1 MIRENR
7 EYRNLG
13 SLTVEEKPEAYEVTG
28 YASTFDKYPLY
39 EYEGRTFYER
49 IEPTVFVGADMSD
62 VVFLRDH
69 EGRVL
74 ARTKNNS
81 VELTT
86 DEHGLKVRAN
96 LGLTSA
102 AKEMYEDISVNNYS
116 QMSFAFTV
124 DSDYFDEN
132 TDTRVITR
140 LKKIYDVSAVSFP
153 ANPFTDIGIS
163 ARDYFHGVMEKEKAE
178 LLKRDQKEKER
189 RRLLLKLKVE
199 GVTNGH

>member
-1 MIRENR
+1 
-7 EYRNLG
+7 
-13 SLTVEEKPEAYEVTG
+13 
-28 YASTFDKYPLY
+28 
-39 EYEGRTFYER
+39 
-49 IEPTVFVGADMSD
+49 MSD

-124 DSDYFDEN
+124 ASDYFDEN

-140 LKKIYDVSAVSFP
+140 MKKIYDVSAVSFP
-153 ANPFTDIGIS
+153 ANPFTDIGVS
-163 ARDYFHGVMEKEKAE
+163 ARDYFHGVMEREKAD
-178 LLKRDQKEKER
+178 LLKREQKKKDLER
-189 RRLLLKLKVE
+189 LKLKLKLQ
-199 GVTNGH
+199 GVTNGN